1 MICSISAKNDRIRE
15 FEPLIRVKIKK
26 MGLVKTGIS
35 ALGRI
40 FIVVALAG
48 AFIVGMVSVVY
59 MSLRGEEV
67 QIPEVVGKDFYQSEK
82 ELAALGLKVKKIA
95 SRYSEEK
102 PNTILEQRPR
112 AGSAAKTGLM
122 VSVIVSQ
129 QNPEGTEAP
138 ADVRKKNDDEK
149 NIEEIEDLISDEP
162 SKTKKDSKSAD
173 KKRGATTRDVIKKK
187 ADENKKTGEDKVD
200 PKEADKTD
208 SEKKTTDDKNTK
220 NNSDDKKTD
229 TKKPPV
235 SEKTPVKPPTTAP
248 DTRTRRVP

>member
-1 MICSISAKNDRIRE
+1 
-15 FEPLIRVKIKK
+15 

-35 ALGRI
+35 ALGRF
-40 FIVVALAG
+40 FIVLALAG

-82 ELAALGLKVKKIA
+82 DLAALGLKVKKIA

-112 AGSAAKTGLM
+112 AGTAAKTGLM

-138 ADVRKKNDDEK
+138 ADVRKKNDDER

-162 SKTKKDSKSAD
+162 SKTKKDSKSTD
-173 KKRGATTRDVIKKK
+173 KKRGSTTRDVIKKK
-187 ADENKKTGEDKVD
+187 DTDANKAGDAKTDSKDG
-200 PKEADKTD
+200 DKTD
-208 SEKKTTDDKNTK
+208 SEKKTTDDKTTK
-220 NNSDDKKTD
+220 TGSDDKKTD
-229 TKKPPV
+229 TKKPPA
-235 SEKTPVKPPTTAP
+235 SEKNQEKPSASPAKPSTTAP